1 MQLIVA
7 TRLQLVDSPFVTS
20 MPEDSAG
27 TRKVYKDHNLHVLFG
42 VTLMAVL
49 GVSSITPALPEI
61 RDAFSVTSAQVGL
74 LITIFTLPGISLTPV
89 LGVLSDRHGRRKIL
103 IPALLLFGIAGG
115 LCAFARSFEL
125 LLSLRLLQGMGAAAL
140 GTLNV
145 TVIGDIFTGHERSA
159 ALGYNASVL
168 SIGTASYPAI
178 GGALATLGWFY
189 PFALAFLAVPVRL
202 LVLFS
207 LHNPEPHNDQ
217 RLREYFGDV
226 FSRLSDR
233 EVLGLLGVSLLTFI
247 ILFGPQLTFLP
258 ILMDERF
265 GAPSYL
271 RGAVL
276 SGASLTTALT
286 SARLGALTRRINER
300 TLLEIAF
307 VLYAAGLALVALV
320 PNVWLLVVP
329 AVLFGVA
336 QGVNLPNVF
345 SLLNAHAP
353 SENRGAFMATN
364 GMSLRAGQ
372 TIGPLLMA
380 ATAGTLGLTGAY
392 LAATALAVVALLLVI
407 TLLR

>member
-178 GGALATLGWFY
+178 GGALETLGWFY
-189 PFALAFLAVPVRL
+189 PFALAFLAVPVGL

>member
-1 MQLIVA
+1 
-7 TRLQLVDSPFVTS
+7 
-20 MPEDSAG
+20 MPEDKAG
-27 TRKVYKDHNLHVLFG
+27 TRKVYRDHNLHVLFG

-61 RDAFSVTSAQVGL
+61 RDAFGVTSGQVGL
-74 LITIFTLPGISLTPV
+74 LITVFTLPGVALTPV

-103 IPALLLFGIAGG
+103 VPALLLFGIAGG
-115 LCAFARSFEL
+115 LCAFARGFEL
-125 LLSLRLLQGMGAAAL
+125 LLALRLLQGMGAAAL

-159 ALGYNASVL
+159 APGYNSSVL
-168 SIGTASYPAI
+168 SVGTASYPA
-178 GGALATLGWFY
+178 
-189 PFALAFLAVPVRL
+189 VPVGL

-276 SGASLTTALT
+276 SGASLTTAIT
-286 SARLGALTRRINER
+286 STQIGALTSRVNER
-300 TLLEIAF
+300 TLLKIAF
-307 VLYAAGLALVALV
+307 VLYAAGLVLVALV
-320 PNVWLLVVP
+320 PNVWLLLVP
-329 AVLFGVA
+329 AVIFGVA
-336 QGVNLPNVF
+336 QGINLPNVF

-380 ATAGTLGLTGAY
+380 ATTGTLGLTGAY

>member
-1 MQLIVA
+1 M
-7 TRLQLVDSPFVTS
+7 
-20 MPEDSAG
+20 MPKVSAG

-61 RDAFSVTSAQVGL
+61 RDAFGVTSAQVGL
-74 LITIFTLPGISLTPV
+74 LITIFTLPGIALTPV

-103 IPALLLFGIAGG
+103 IPALFLFGIAGS
-115 LCAFARSFEL
+115 LCAFARAFEL
-125 LLSLRLLQGMGAAAL
+125 LLALRLLQGMGAAAL

-159 ALGYNASVL
+159 ALGYNSSVL

-189 PFALAFLAVPVRL
+189 PFALAFLAIPVGL

-226 FSRLSDR
+226 FSRLSNR

-286 SARLGALTRRINER
+286 SAQLGVLTSRVSER
-300 TLLEIAF
+300 TLLKIAF

-320 PNVWLLVVP
+320 PNVWLLLVP

-336 QGVNLPNVF
+336 QGINLPNVF

-353 SENRGAFMATN
+353 SENRGAFMAAN

-392 LAATALAVVALLLVI
+392 LAATALAVVALVLVI
-407 TLLR
+407 TLLS

>member
-1 MQLIVA
+1 M
-7 TRLQLVDSPFVTS
+7 
-20 MPEDSAG
+20 
-27 TRKVYKDHNLHVLFG
+27 
-42 VTLMAVL
+42 
-49 GVSSITPALPEI
+49 
-61 RDAFSVTSAQVGL
+61 
-74 LITIFTLPGISLTPV
+74 
-89 LGVLSDRHGRRKIL
+89 
-103 IPALLLFGIAGG
+103 
-115 LCAFARSFEL
+115 
-125 LLSLRLLQGMGAAAL
+125 
-140 GTLNV
+140 

-159 ALGYNASVL
+159 ALGYNSSVL

-189 PFALAFLAVPVRL
+189 PFALAFLAIPVGL

-217 RLREYFGDV
+217 RLREYFGEV

-286 SARLGALTRRINER
+286 SAQLGALTSRVSEM
-300 TLLEIAF
+300 TLLKIAF

-320 PNVWLLVVP
+320 PNVWLLLVP

-336 QGVNLPNVF
+336 QGINLPNVF

-353 SENRGAFMATN
+353 SENRGAFMAAN

-392 LAATALAVVALLLVI
+392 LAATALAFVALVLVI

>member
-1 MQLIVA
+1 VA
-7 TRLQLVDSPFVTS
+7 TTAEKES
-20 MPEDSAG
+20 G
-27 TRKVYKDHNLHVLFG
+27 TRKVYRDHNLHILFG

-61 RDAFSVTSAQVGL
+61 RDAFGVTSGQVGL
-74 LITIFTLPGISLTPV
+74 LITVFTLPGVALTPV

-103 IPALLLFGIAGG
+103 VPALLLFGIAGG
-115 LCAFARSFEL
+115 LCAFVRGFEL
-125 LLSLRLLQGMGAAAL
+125 LLGLRLLQGVGAAAL

-159 ALGYNASVL
+159 ALGYNSSVL
-168 SIGTASYPAI
+168 SVGTASYPAI

-189 PFALAFLAVPVRL
+189 PFALAFLAVPVGL

-207 LHNPEPHNDQ
+207 LRNPEPRNDQ

-226 FSRLSDR
+226 YSRLSDR

-286 SARLGALTRRINER
+286 SAQLGALTRRINER
-300 TLLEIAF
+300 TLLKVAF
-307 VLYAAGLALVALV
+307 VLYAIALVLV
-320 PNVWLLVVP
+320 AFVQNVWLLLIP

-336 QGVNLPNVF
+336 QGINIPNVF

-392 LAATALAVVALLLVI
+392 LAATALAVVALLLVV

>member
-1 MQLIVA
+1 L
-7 TRLQLVDSPFVTS
+7 RLRPRLRIAPGAAPAARDGRR
-20 MPEDSAG
+20 G
-27 TRKVYKDHNLHVLFG
+27 TRYPERDGHRRHLHG
-42 VTLMAVL
+42 
-49 GVSSITPALPEI
+49 
-61 RDAFSVTSAQVGL
+61 
-74 LITIFTLPGISLTPV
+74 
-89 LGVLSDRHGRRKIL
+89 
-103 IPALLLFGIAGG
+103 
-115 LCAFARSFEL
+115 
-125 LLSLRLLQGMGAAAL
+125 
-140 GTLNV
+140 
-145 TVIGDIFTGHERSA
+145 RSA
-159 ALGYNASVL
+159 ALGYNSSVL

-189 PFALAFLAVPVRL
+189 PFALAFLAIPVGL

-217 RLREYFGDV
+217 RLKEYFGDV

-286 SARLGALTRRINER
+286 SAQLGALTRRINER

-320 PNVWLLVVP
+320 PNVWLLLVP

-336 QGVNLPNVF
+336 QGINLPNVF

-353 SENRGAFMATN
+353 SENRGAFMAMN

-392 LAATALAVVALLLVI
+392 LAATALAVVALLLII

>member
-1 MQLIVA
+1 MRLIVV
-7 TRLQLVDSPFVTS
+7 TCLQLVDSSFVTT
-20 MPEDSAG
+20 MPEDRAG

-61 RDAFSVTSAQVGL
+61 RDVFGVTSAQVGL
-74 LITIFTLPGISLTPV
+74 LITIFTLPGVALTPV
-89 LGVLSDRHGRRKIL
+89 LGVLSDRRGRRKIL
-103 IPALLLFGIAGG
+103 IPALFLFGIAGG

-125 LLSLRLLQGMGAAAL
+125 LLALRLLQGMGAAAL

-159 ALGYNASVL
+159 ALGYNSSVL

-189 PFALAFLAVPVRL
+189 PFALAFLAVPIGL

-226 FSRLSDR
+226 FSRLRDR
-233 EVLGLLGVSLLTFI
+233 EVLALLGVSLLTFI

-300 TLLEIAF
+300 TLLKIAF
-307 VLYAAGLALVALV
+307 VFYAAGLTLVALV

-336 QGVNLPNVF
+336 QGINLPNVF

-372 TIGPLLMA
+372 TIGPLIMA